1 MGIINK
7 AKTSSKIQYS
17 SENKIDED
25 VTPVNMKKHV
35 I

>member
-7 AKTSSKIQYS
+7 AKTSSKIQHS

-25 VTPVNMKKHV
+25 VTPVNLKKHV
-35 I
+35 T

>member
-7 AKTSSKIQYS
+7 AKPSSQIQHS

-25 VTPVNMKKHV
+25 VTPVN
-35 I
+35 